1 MLRVNARLLYQE
13 RAERHHHYVID
24 DVTELD
30 SRQGEQEKAL
40 APGCEGRER
49 STVVFRQ
56 GAVRSSDSKRAS
68 SLS

>member
-40 APGCEGRER
+40 APGREGRER
-49 STVVFRQ
+49 RTVVFR
-56 GAVRSSDSKRAS
+56 
-68 SLS
+68 